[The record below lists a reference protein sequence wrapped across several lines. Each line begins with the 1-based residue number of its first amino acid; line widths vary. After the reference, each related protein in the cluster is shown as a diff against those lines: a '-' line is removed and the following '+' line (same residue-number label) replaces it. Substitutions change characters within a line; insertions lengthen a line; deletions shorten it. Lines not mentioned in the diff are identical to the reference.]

1 MISPNN
7 NIIPSESY
15 DEGATNPEAASQQLM
30 VMPSVADMF
39 VSIEGTQCKVVH
51 GGICFNH
58 NNQEKCRF
66 KNRAKCTVASTRNSR
81 APASEED
88 SVQLL
93 FCSAP
98 SCSKVFHF
106 PCFQS
111 MVVNE
116 KDGAYPRGVEPNEIM
131 AVCGKQCHGAVMRN
145 AEIQLEGQQD
155 SSKFWDKD
163 GRDGGPSSQVIL
175 LNWITT
181 EENCDK
187 YFGMKTNDK
196 THYSIEDGESKRD
209 ICKKIAHLILQQTG
223 SNRTADSVR
232 AKIDDMAAKF
242 KETYEWI
249 HNTGQGVL
257 ASEGESSFRDVVL
270 NKFRYYY
277 DLEPVLSQRPT
288 TRPVLDS
295 DRMDKNPSYDE
306 DDSSSEDNDDDDFSS
321 LNTSALTDFT
331 NDHNGGTGAQTNDTA
346 NDNNS
351 IATGTSSGKRK
362 GTAMQALTEFKKV
375 KGTTKER
382 KSSGRGNHIILE
394 GANDGNLASYLEKKT
409 ERESKLLYAESR
421 RVAVEEERLKLDKQK
436 YEDAR
441 EVMIEENK
449 LKAARNTLEMAKMNF
464 ELLSLRSK
472 AKEDH
477 PEMSDAD
484 INALFPLLN

>member
-1 MISPNN
+1 M
-7 NIIPSESY
+7 
-15 DEGATNPEAASQQLM
+15 
-30 VMPSVADMF
+30 MPSVDMF
-39 VSIEGTQCKVVH
+39 VSIEDTQYKVVH

-58 NNQEKCRF
+58 HNNQEKCRF
-66 KNRAKCTVASTRNSR
+66 KYRAKCTVASRNSR
-81 APASEED
+81 APLASEED

-116 KDGAYPRGVEPNEIM
+116 KDGAYPKGVEPNEIM
-131 AVCGKQCHGAVMRN
+131 AVCGKQCHGVVMRN
-145 AEIQLEGQQD
+145 AEIQQEGQQD

-187 YFGMKTNDK
+187 YFGMKTNNK

-209 ICKKIAHLILQQTG
+209 ICKKIAHLIFQQTG

-257 ASEGESSFRDVVL
+257 ASEGETSFRDVVL

-277 DLEPVLSQRPT
+277 DLEPVLAQRPT

-295 DRMDKNPSYDE
+295 DRMDKLQDSNE
-306 DDSSSEDNDDDDFSS
+306 EDSSSDSDDDDVRILNDSFGSFSS
-321 LNTSALTDFT
+321 LNTSTLTDFT
-331 NDHNGGTGAQTNDTA
+331 NDHSGVRGAQTNDTA

-362 GTAMQALTEFKKV
+362 GTAMKASTEFKKV
-375 KGTTKER
+375 KATMKERKER
-382 KSSGRGNHIILE
+382 KSSGRGNHIMLE
-394 GANDGNLASYLEKKT
+394 GANDENLASYLEKKT
-409 ERESKLLYAESR
+409 DRESRLLSTESR
-421 RVAVEEERLKLDKQK
+421 RVVVEEERLKLDKQK
-436 YEDAR
+436 YDDAR

-449 LKAARNTLEMAKMNF
+449 LKAAKNTLEMAKMNF
-464 ELLSLRSK
+464 ELLSLRTK
-472 AKEDH
+472 AKEEH

-484 INALFPLLN
+484 IDSLFPLLK